1 MGRWLWFLLGLLVL
15 AGVTAWVLAPKG
27 IPVDVAPA
35 RRQAIREYIE
45 EQAKTRLPDVFQI
58 TMPLQG
64 RVLPIALK
72 EGDPVTSGQ
81 VVARLDPSD
90 LETDV
95 IERNNTV
102 IQYDK
107 SIDQIDLAIEQAEQ
121 TVLASQAN
129 YDFAEREFNRTKSLR
144 SQNSASQ
151 AELEADELRLTESKL
166 GLRKDQLNKS
176 IYVIM
181 RSVVELMRETD
192 EAKRAKAQRD
202 MDRAVI
208 RSPVDGL
215 VLAKEVSNEQ
225 VLAAGS
231 VLLELGDL
239 RQLQVEAEVLS
250 QDVVKVEIGDS
261 VDIEG
266 PAIGTQPARGH
277 VLQVY
282 PQGFTKVSSLGVEQQ
297 RVIVVVGFAP
307 EELDRLRAEGR
318 TLGVDYRV
326 RIKIY
331 TSQKDDALTVPRG
344 ALFRSAAG
352 NWQAFVV
359 RQGQAHVVDV
369 QVGLRNDFDVEVLDG
384 IEAGELVV
392 VAPDATLA
400 DGARVDVQSV
410 AE

>member
-1 MGRWLWFLLGLLVL
+1 MGRWIWILLGLIA
-15 AGVTAWVLAPKG
+15 AGAATAWALTPKG
-27 IPVDVAPA
+27 IPVDVAHA
-35 RRQAIREYIE
+35 RRQAIREYVE
-45 EQAKTRLPDVFQI
+45 EQAKTRLPDVYQI

-64 RVLPIALK
+64 RVLPITLR
-72 EGDPVTSGQ
+72 EGDTVAIGQ
-81 VVARLDPSD
+81 AVAQLDPSD

-107 SIDQIDLAIEQAEQ
+107 SLDQVDLTIEQAEQ
-121 TVLASQAN
+121 TVLASQAK

-151 AELEADELRLTESKL
+151 AELEADELRMAESKL

-181 RSVVELMRETD
+181 RSVIELMRETD
-192 EAKRAKAQRD
+192 EAKRAKTQRD
-202 MDRAVI
+202 LERAVI

-215 VLAKEVSNEQ
+215 VLSKKVSNEQ
-225 VLAAGS
+225 VLAAGT

-239 RQLQVEAEVLS
+239 RQLQLEAEVLS
-250 QDVVKVEIGDS
+250 QDVVRIDVGDR

-266 PAIGTQPARGH
+266 PAIGPNPVSGR

-297 RVIVVVGFAP
+297 RVIVVMAFGDQ
-307 EELDRLRAEGR
+307 ELAKLQAEGR

-326 RIKIY
+326 RVKIY
-331 TSQKDDALTVPRG
+331 TAQKDNALTVPRG

-352 NWQAFVV
+352 NWQAYIV
-359 RQGQAHVVDV
+359 RDSRAHLVDV
-369 QVGLRNDFDVEVLDG
+369 QVGLRNDFDVEVLSG
-384 IEAGELVV
+384 IEAGESVI

-400 DGARVDVQSV
+400 DGVLVEVQGT
-410 AE
+410 